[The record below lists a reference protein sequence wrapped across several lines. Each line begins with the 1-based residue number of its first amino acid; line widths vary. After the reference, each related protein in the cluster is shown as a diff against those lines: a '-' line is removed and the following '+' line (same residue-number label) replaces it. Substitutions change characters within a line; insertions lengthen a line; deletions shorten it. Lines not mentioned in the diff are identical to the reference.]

1 MKKLSEALP
10 TTSNTAET
18 WDRSSDSLNMPAH
31 GSTIEA
37 GKMITPSA
45 RSNPT
50 TQGEAGN
57 SKRPLYEECYE
68 QKTQISNCP
77 EQKQKLT
84 KLVMACFE
92 SMNTYGGGGSAMES
106 SVMLMQMTLG
116 RFNYDVVRGAFEVY
130 MQSNRDMP
138 KPADIVQIIE
148 PKKQSKK
155 FCKVAFLDIKRQ
167 QREGAF
173 VTAAEKQ
180 YIADFMDA
188 AVNGEPD
195 ERAELQA
202 IADDGARQ
210 DKQYWVEN

>member
-1 MKKLSEALP
+1 LISDSEEDSLKLTRLVTTCYEAL
-10 TTSNTAET
+10 
-18 WDRSSDSLNMPAH
+18 
-31 GSTIEA
+31 
-37 GKMITPSA
+37 
-45 RSNPT
+45 
-50 TQGEAGN
+50 
-57 SKRPLYEECYE
+57 
-68 QKTQISNCP
+68 
-77 EQKQKLT
+77 
-84 KLVMACFE
+84 
-92 SMNTYGGGGSAMES
+92 NTYGKTPEQLEAVIAVMQMDLEDYTYSVVRQAFKIYRRTKSAMP
-106 SVMLMQMTLG
+106 T
-116 RFNYDVVRGAFEVY
+116 
-130 MQSNRDMP
+130 
-138 KPADIVQIIE
+138 PADIINIIDPPV
-148 PKKQSKK
+148 PKKK